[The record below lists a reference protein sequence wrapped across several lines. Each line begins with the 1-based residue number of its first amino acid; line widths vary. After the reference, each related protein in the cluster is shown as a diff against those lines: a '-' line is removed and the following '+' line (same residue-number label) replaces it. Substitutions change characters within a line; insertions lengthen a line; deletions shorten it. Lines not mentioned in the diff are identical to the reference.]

1 MKTLLS
7 LLAAASVY
15 SIAVPAS
22 AAPPPFVTNVA
33 MQPYPGERRIV
44 NYLTNGI
51 PVYAVYQIVGYDA
64 MGYPIYQWVTQ
75 SVNYGYSRPYYG
87 YNRNYRNYG
96 YGNYGYRNYNYRP
109 GYVRPTIVN
118 PRYVN
123 PHSNFGGHMGHMSAP
138 VFHGGGGHMSHGG
151 GGHFSHG
158 GGGHMSH
165 GGGGGHVSHGGGG
178 GHMGHGG
185 GGHHR

>member
-158 GGGHMSH
+158 GGGHVSH
-165 GGGGGHVSHGGGG
+165 GGGGHVSHGGGG

>member
-158 GGGHMSH
+158 GGGH
-165 GGGGGHVSHGGGG
+165 VS
-178 GHMGHGG
+178 HGG

>member
-118 PRYVN
+118 PRYVQ
-123 PHSNFGGHMGHMSAP
+123 PHPSFGGHVGHVGGP
-138 VFHGGGGHMSHGG
+138 VFHGGGHMSHGG
-151 GGHFSHG
+151 GGHVSH
-158 GGGHMSH
+158 
-165 GGGGGHVSHGGGG
+165 GGGGHVSHGGGG
-178 GHMGHGG
+178 GHMGGHGG